1 MQFLA
6 HWSDNMKFP
15 TSLTSAFRVTLVT
28 GGLLLAAGGNAY
40 AADGERQGAGSTIA
54 QERQNCMDGK
64 TNQDRATCLKE
75 AGAAR
80 QEAQRGNLRDTG
92 DYRGNA
98 SKRCDTLPA
107 DQKADCERRSMGEGS
122 VSGSVGSGGVVREL
136 VTPVPASK

>member
-1 MQFLA
+1 MA
-6 HWSDNMKFP
+6 
-15 TSLTSAFRVTLVT
+15 
-28 GGLLLAAGGNAY
+28 AAGDA
-40 AADGERQGAGSTIA
+40 QGSTIA
-54 QERQNCMDGK
+54 QERQNCMDGN
-64 TNQDRATCLKE
+64 TNQDRATCLRE

-80 QEAQRGNLRDTG
+80 QESQRGNLRDSA
-92 DYRGNA
+92 DYGSNA